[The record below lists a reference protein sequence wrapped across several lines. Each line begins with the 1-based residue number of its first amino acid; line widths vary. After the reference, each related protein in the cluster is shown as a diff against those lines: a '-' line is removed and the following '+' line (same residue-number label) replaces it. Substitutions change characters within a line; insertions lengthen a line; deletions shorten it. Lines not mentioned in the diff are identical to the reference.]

1 LNAQPLNVLLYGAL
15 VYDLADIL
23 KRKLSVPAT
32 FRRLKENAPADEIA
46 AGLRDADVVIAI
58 EYRFMPPAPRLALL
72 QIPGAGTDQIDM
84 AEIPPRAAI
93 CNAYGHDI
101 AAAEYAILGMLAWSH
116 DFIEAHES
124 FKAGSWRMS
133 GRAGA
138 PIHEELHGKT
148 VGILG
153 LGPIGLKT
161 AQLAKAFGTTVIGCN
176 RTLRAAPSDI
186 DAVYPL
192 DELKTFLGRCDF
204 LVVSIALTPETTG
217 LIDADAFAAMRPGAV
232 LVNVARG
239 PVIDEDALYQ
249 ALQTRRIA
257 GAVID
262 AWYDYPKP
270 DDLTVPPSRFP
281 FHQLPNVIMTPHSSI
296 WTRGMVDRRWS
307 EIAANI
313 DAFANGMP
321 LRNVVRAAAP
331 VGA

>member
-1 LNAQPLNVLLYGAL
+1 MNAQSLNVLLYGAL

-23 KRKLSVPAT
+23 KCKLSVPVKL
-32 FRRLKENAPADEIA
+32 RRLKENAPADEIA
-46 AGLRDADVVIAI
+46 AGLREADVVIAI
-58 EYRFMPPAPRLALL
+58 KYRDMPWAPRLALL
-72 QIPGAGTDQIDM
+72 QIPGAGTDQINM
-84 AEIPPRAAI
+84 AEIPPRTVI

-101 AAAEYAILGMLAWSH
+101 AAAEYAVLGMLAWSH

-176 RTLRAAPSDI
+176 RTPRAVRFI
-186 DAVYPL
+186 ETVYPL
-192 DELKTFLGRCDF
+192 DELKAFLGRCDF
-204 LVVSIALTPETTG
+204 LVVSIALTPATTG

-249 ALQTRRIA
+249 ALHTRRIA

-307 EIAANI
+307 EIAANL

-331 VGA
+331 AGA